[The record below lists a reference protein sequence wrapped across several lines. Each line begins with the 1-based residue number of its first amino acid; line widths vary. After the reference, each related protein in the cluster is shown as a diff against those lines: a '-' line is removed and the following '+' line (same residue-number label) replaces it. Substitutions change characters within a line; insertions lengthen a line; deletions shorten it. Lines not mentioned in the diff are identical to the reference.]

1 MNNENIKL
9 LLENKLH
16 DATITSL
23 KYKNNNL
30 YIKVNCEGKNLEKIF
45 PGLDSMYFTI
55 ECINVSR
62 LGFVFDSM
70 ILIDELIIDKGE
82 KVVIKVLN
90 GDLYL
95 ECDNYKI
102 IDVSETLK
110 RSKEDI
116 MLDNILR
123 SNI

>member
-1 MNNENIKL
+1 MKEINL
-9 LLENKLH
+9 LLNNKLH

-23 KYKNNNL
+23 KYNDNNL
-30 YIKVNCEGKNLEKIF
+30 YIKVDCERMNLEELF

-55 ECINVSR
+55 KCINVSR
-62 LGFVFDSM
+62 LDFDFNSM
-70 ILIDELIIDKGE
+70 ILIDELTIDKDD

-95 ECDNYKI
+95 ECDDYKI
-102 IDVSETLK
+102 IDVSKTLK
-110 RSKEDI
+110 RSKENI
-116 MLDNILR
+116 MLEKILK